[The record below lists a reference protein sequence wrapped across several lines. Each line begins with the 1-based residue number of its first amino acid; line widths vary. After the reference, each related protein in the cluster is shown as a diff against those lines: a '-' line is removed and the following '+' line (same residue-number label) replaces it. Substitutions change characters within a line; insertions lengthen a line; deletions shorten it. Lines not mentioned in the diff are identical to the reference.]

1 MGFIGRATFALLA
14 CVSSIHYSAAFLAS
28 SRIAVPVPD
37 QHGIPAVSSAR
48 RSQIDA
54 RPLIPALTS
63 KSSAQDAPSADT
75 PSKLE
80 RLAAS
85 LSQSSAVKFS
95 QRYKEAG
102 PVMTEQSPF
111 NLITLI
117 RVGIPAVLGGIFA
130 TLIFPGLAMFLASI
144 MNDAGVFAVL
154 SQDSSQFVQN
164 FLTVSGLLF
173 SIIVG
178 QT

>member
-1 MGFIGRATFALLA
+1 MCSLSRAASLLA
-14 CVSSIHYSAAFLAS
+14 FSTSIYSSRAFLAS
-28 SRIAVPVPD
+28 PRVGALVRHQQGS
-37 QHGIPAVSSAR
+37 AVSGPTT
-48 RSQIDA
+48 IG
-54 RPLIPALTS
+54 PHVPLTS
-63 KSSAQDAPSADT
+63 KSSAQDGADS
-75 PSKLE
+75 PSKIE
-80 RLAAS
+80 RMAAS
-85 LSQSSAVKFS
+85 LSGSAAVKFS
-95 QRYKEAG
+95 RRYKEAG
-102 PVMTEQSPF
+102 PVLTDQSPF

-117 RVGIPAVLGGIFA
+117 RVGIPAVLGGIAA
-130 TLIFPGLAMFLASI
+130 TLVFPALSMFLASI